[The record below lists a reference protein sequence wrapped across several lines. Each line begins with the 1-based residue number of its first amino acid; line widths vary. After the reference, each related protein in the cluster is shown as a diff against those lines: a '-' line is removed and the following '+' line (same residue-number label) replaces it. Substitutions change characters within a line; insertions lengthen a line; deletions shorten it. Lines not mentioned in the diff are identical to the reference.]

1 MWIRGRTVRFRDR
14 HFKKLQHCSQIPC
27 DFMEGCYYY
36 VTAIFWVAYR
46 KNLQHWS
53 QIARLQERENTVRVL
68 RRTVRLC
75 YTKVLLSFIYS
86 DFLSFKFCT
95 NGGCPKIT
103 GSDFEFS
110 HEKLSN
116 LVNRRRRVVS
126 KIEDMTYMHL
136 AHFQIT

>member
-1 MWIRGRTVRFRDR
+1 MWIRGRTVRFRDK

-36 VTAIFWVAYR
+36 VTAKFWVAYR

-53 QIARLQERENTVRVL
+53 QILWSKQKLHDCKRERGPCVFFEGPYDFVTPKF
-68 RRTVRLC
+68 C
-75 YTKVLLSFIYS
+75 FSFIYS
-86 DFLSFKFCT
+86 DFLSLQFCT

-103 GSDFEFS
+103 GSDFVFS

-126 KIEDMTYMHL
+126 KI
-136 AHFQIT
+136 